1 MNTIIFATN
10 NQNKVSEVKSIVL
23 GKFNII
29 SLKEAGIDIDIAEPF
44 DTLEEN
50 AKEKAKVIYELSR
63 RDCFSEDTGLEVKSL
78 AGEPGVKSARYA
90 GEARSFENNID
101 KLLGK
106 LANTTDRS
114 ARFRTVIC
122 LMWKGNTLFFE
133 GICQGSILSERRG
146 SSGFGYDPV
155 FVPEG
160 SVKSFAEMTM
170 SEKNVFSHR
179 RKAIELLTDYLI
191 SCS

>member
-50 AKEKAKVIYELSR
+50 AKEKARVIYELSR

-101 KLLGK
+101 KLLSK

-122 LMWKGNTLFFE
+122 LMWEGNTLFFE

>member
-1 MNTIIFATN
+1 
-10 NQNKVSEVKSIVL
+10 
-23 GKFNII
+23 
-29 SLKEAGIDIDIAEPF
+29 
-44 DTLEEN
+44 
-50 AKEKAKVIYELSR
+50 
-63 RDCFSEDTGLEVKSL
+63 
-78 AGEPGVKSARYA
+78 
-90 GEARSFENNID
+90 
-101 KLLGK
+101 
-106 LANTTDRS
+106 
-114 ARFRTVIC
+114 
-122 LMWKGNTLFFE
+122 MWKGNTLFFE